1 MQVPK
6 DAVESKD
13 ACSELISNLFNTD
26 GSDGGVPS
34 QGVGSSTLASQPSE
48 KQQLSKKQLRYT
60 LELVAESGRTL
71 PPEADSEV
79 CRIACSKLIDSVVD
93 VVPPSIELIFE
104 KVYLEAQ
111 MPAPAADM
119 AYAGNGDRVDEGQ
132 IEVQETVEE
141 GTRTSIYRKRR
152 SEERSPKKLEEYRE
166 RQEHMKVSGEA
177 SGGGVGV
184 VGAQRPFIEETSRG
198 GGSGDR
204 MARDEGTDKGGGR
217 ERGG

>member
-1 MQVPK
+1 
-6 DAVESKD
+6 
-13 ACSELISNLFNTD
+13 
-26 GSDGGVPS
+26 
-34 QGVGSSTLASQPSE
+34 
-48 KQQLSKKQLRYT
+48 
-60 LELVAESGRTL
+60 
-71 PPEADSEV
+71 V

-111 MPAPAADM
+111 MPAPASDM
-119 AYAGNGDRVDEGQ
+119 AYAVNGDRVAKGQ

-177 SGGGVGV
+177 SGGGGGV
-184 VGAQRPFIEETSRG
+184 VGAPFIEETSRG

-204 MARDEGTDKGGGR
+204 MARDEGTDNGGGR